1 MCNMYKG
8 DAFLTMSFNAFQ
20 DDLYPGLLYF
30 LSAGLVTVSCV
41 CAYFT
46 TETNNRS
53 MNDTI
58 ASKQNEV
65 NVQGDRFENTK
76 L

>member
-1 MCNMYKG
+1 MYVQRKVY
-8 DAFLTMSFNAFQ
+8 LPTSFNTFQ
-20 DDLYPGLLYF
+20 DELYPGLLYF

-46 TETNNRS
+46 TETNKRN

-58 ASKQNEV
+58 ASEKIKNIQF
-65 NVQGDRFENTK
+65 DSLENTK

>member
-1 MCNMYKG
+1 M
-8 DAFLTMSFNAFQ
+8 FQ

-30 LSAGLVTVSCV
+30 LSAGLVAVSCV

-58 ASKQNEV
+58 ASDKTKYDK
-65 NVQGDRFENTK
+65 VQINDFENNK